1 MWNSVVNIV
10 VTSVGAAFNW
20 YGQIMDAVPGAWDT
34 IFTIIVILILSRFL
48 LGPILGAAFSG
59 SSDQAQIRRMKHQNK
74 LRSAAKRDS

>member
-10 VTSVGAAFNW
+10 VTSVTAAFNW
-20 YGQIMDAVPGAWDT
+20 FGQIMDAIPGAWDT

-59 SSDQAQIRRMKHQNK
+59 SSDQAQIRKMKHQNK
-74 LRSAAKRDS
+74 LKEAAKR